1 MFRNH
6 TFLGL
11 LPIER
16 RKILRCIKHDISTDE
31 FTCVEEDLA
40 KEVTS
45 LHYGVYKTENI
56 EEKAIDIFTPKTFTL
71 LNLTEH
77 ILSSLNLKE
86 HETVE
91 LYSKDGYPLHN
102 NEITNSGDLT
112 DLMPLKL
119 HYTLCFNMLSI
130 LQNYVLIALFCF
142 FHIVSIQN
150 CSINNSFVFAIV
162 RKRNQPRHQQF
173 ATLPALDHTIGMRY
187 VFQCT
192 IILLFILQEVSTPE
206 LLLH

>member
-6 TFLGL
+6 SFLGL

-45 LHYGVYKTENI
+45 LHYGVYETGNI
-56 EEKAIDIFTPKTFTL
+56 EEKAIDIITPKTFTL
-71 LNLTEH
+71 LNLTER

-112 DLMPLKL
+112 NLIPLKL
-119 HYTLCFNMLSI
+119 LCFILSESV
-130 LQNYVLIALFCF
+130 LQNSFLYYFIFVSF
-142 FHIVSIQN
+142 FH
-150 CSINNSFVFAIV
+150 SFYSKVFA
-162 RKRNQPRHQQF
+162 
-173 ATLPALDHTIGMRY
+173 
-187 VFQCT
+187 
-192 IILLFILQEVSTPE
+192 
-206 LLLH
+206 